1 MLSFI
6 PIRWRL
12 ILFHVLTVLGIGA
25 VLVIGLFAV
34 FGIAVSESV
43 EQLASSR
50 ANEAARIIESTGRL
64 TDDDLVS
71 LNRDSVIIIALDA
84 EGRVVAQ
91 TGAGLPAGSRVE
103 DDLWRR
109 VLATGEGAGAA
120 GQGRF
125 DLWDDAAYHLH
136 AEPVNAPESGIAIV
150 EAAVNYDRV
159 GADQFT
165 WITLGFAGFGILAF
179 ILVTIG
185 SYYLVR
191 YSLSPVRAIADA
203 AAEIS
208 AVDLSRRLPVRSK
221 RDELGQLAMT
231 FNGLLGR
238 LDSAF
243 RDRERTLEQQ
253 RQFVADASHELRTPL
268 TSILGYARM
277 LRTWGLERP
286 EMAREAVRSLEQEAL
301 RMKALVE
308 GMLQLT
314 RGDEGVPLQQEEHH
328 LGEIVLRAIDP
339 ILASNDDGITIDAD
353 LTCLTGLPVPSND
366 LIVRV
371 EADQIHQALT
381 ILLDNAMKFSP
392 PGGTVR
398 VRLQPQEDVVDV
410 CVVDEGP
417 GVPPAIQDRIF
428 ERFFRAETSR
438 TTRGTGLGLSI
449 ARAIAERHGG
459 SLTVESEP
467 GHGATFRL
475 RIPRALPED
484 IPR

>member
-6 PIRWRL
+6 SIRWRL
-12 ILFHVLTVLGIGA
+12 ILFHVLTMLGIGA

-50 ANEAARIIESTGRL
+50 ANEAARIIESTGGL
-64 TDDDLVS
+64 ADADLVS
-71 LNRDSVIIIALDA
+71 LNRDNVIIIALDR
-84 EGRVVAQ
+84 EGRVVTQ
-91 TGAGLPAGSRVE
+91 TGSGLPDGSRVE
-103 DDLWRR
+103 DDLWRT
-109 VLATGEGAGAA
+109 VLATGEGAGAP

-125 DLWDDAAYHLH
+125 DPWDDAAYHLH

-208 AVDLSRRLPVRSK
+208 AVDLSRRLPVRSR

-231 FNGLLGR
+231 FNDLLGR

-243 RDRERTLEQQ
+243 RDRERALEQQ
-253 RQFVADASHELRTPL
+253 RRFVADASHELRTPL

-286 EMAREAVRSLEQEAL
+286 EMAREAVSSLEQEAI
-301 RMKALVE
+301 RMEALVE
-308 GMLQLT
+308 GLLQLA
-314 RGDEGVPLQQEEHH
+314 RGDEGAPLQREEHD

-339 ILASNDDGITIDAD
+339 VLASNDDGITIDAD
-353 LTCLTGLPVPSND
+353 LTCLAEDVLAWVD
-366 LIVRV
+366 
-371 EADQIHQALT
+371 ADQIHQALM

-398 VRLQPQEDVVDV
+398 VRLQPRGDVVDV
-410 CVVDEGP
+410 CIVDEGP
-417 GVPPAIQDRIF
+417 GIPPEIQDRIF

-438 TTRGTGLGLSI
+438 TTRGTGLGLPI

-459 SLTVESEP
+459 SLTVESTP
-467 GHGATFRL
+467 GNGAAFRL